1 MMARASATLGQRRR
15 PAFGFEPGNAT
26 GGGAGVR
33 AGTSSRD
40 CVPANGT
47 LCASIGVARA
57 VLPVSSSISASTLEY
72 GNEISD
78 QRITTQNNHSTTPPA
93 VLDWFRPAGH
103 NRGRGESKLRETSSP
118 LLAITAALDRSC
130 RSSRL

>member
-26 GGGAGVR
+26 GGVG

-47 LCASIGVARA
+47 LRASTGVARA

-78 QRITTQNNHSTTPPA
+78 QRIATQNNHSTTLPA